1 MYYKAV
7 RMSIFWTSNYI
18 QNETNGDRNRALS
31 VEEYINKIRPY
42 LKDIIND
49 VKNLTN
55 EKFN

>member
-1 MYYKAV
+1 
-7 RMSIFWTSNYI
+7 MSIFWTSNYI
-18 QNETNGDRNRALS
+18 QNETNSDRNRALS
-31 VEEYINKIRPY
+31 VEQYINKIRPY

>member
-1 MYYKAV
+1 
-7 RMSIFWTSNYI
+7 MSIFWTSNYI